1 MLFLSGYITVVLI
14 VLILVVLSIGS
25 YLTYRFLTRNKHLM
39 KSLNNATSRLEK
51 TKENNIESKVAKL
64 KTLSSK
70 NDKHLEFYNKVND
83 TFVKLSVLD
92 TEDISSELVM
102 IQQNIADHNLKDAS
116 MILKKVNENIS
127 ILEKN
132 LQELNEGI
140 DAYFVKE
147 TECREKICNS
157 KERLRS
163 IKERYEESSNE
174 LEICRAKL
182 DKFINEIEEFYLSVE
197 NDIDNGDYE
206 KANEAVNQNEIKV
219 DVLEHYI
226 DSLPKTV
233 VMGTVLLP
241 KRFESLKERFSKL
254 KSLGYPLHNIPF
266 SEERDRLEKDFLN
279 IKKDLTNLNF
289 ENKDYEYDVIV
300 RCIDS
305 FNERLDEE
313 EKARQVYEEYEDK
326 VYHAAEDLDNKYL
339 KMKRE
344 MKNVKAIY
352 IVSDEYADFFD
363 SIEAD
368 INKMHFARREF
379 DNLRFGAFKQPYS
392 LLSDK
397 MTILAQSS
405 EIVEKKIN
413 EYSNYL
419 ISLRD
424 DSQVAYELYVTY
436 SIALNEV
443 KSKILSTRHPVLLE
457 KYEERFIE
465 AKTLLLELKDIIHKQ
480 PIDVVKSNELLIR
493 IKLEI
498 DKLLSEAEDDASS
511 CHIAEN
517 AIVFTNQYRSV
528 FSTASAALTESEQYF
543 NEGDF
548 EKSIE
553 AATDVLK
560 QYSPKVYEKYIEQR

>member
-1 MLFLSGYITVVLI
+1 MLFLSGYITVILI
-14 VLILVVLSIGS
+14 ALILVVLSIGS

-39 KSLNNATSRLEK
+39 KSLNNATARLEK
-51 TKENNIESKVAKL
+51 TKENNIESKVSKL

-70 NDKHLEFYNKVND
+70 NEKHLEFYNKVND

-92 TEDISSELVM
+92 TEDISGELVM
-102 IQQNIADHNLKDAS
+102 IQQNIADHNLKEAS
-116 MILKKVNENIS
+116 GILKKTNENIS
-127 ILEKN
+127 TLEKN

-182 DKFINEIEEFYLSVE
+182 DKFINEIEEFYLGVE

-206 KANEAVNQNEIKV
+206 KANEAVSQNEIKV

-226 DSLPKTV
+226 DSLPKIV

-266 SEERDRLEKDFLN
+266 SEERDKLEKDFLN

-352 IVSDEYADFFD
+352 IVSDEYTDFFD

-443 KSKILSTRHPVLLE
+443 KSKILATRHPVLLE

-465 AKTLLLELKDIIHKQ
+465 AKGLLLQLKEIIHKQ

-493 IKLEI
+493 IKLVI
-498 DKLLSEAEDDASS
+498 DRLLSEAEDDASS
-511 CHIAEN
+511 CRIAEN

-543 NEGDF
+543 NDGEF

-553 AATDVLK
+553 TATDVLK

>member
-14 VLILVVLSIGS
+14 ILILVVLSIGS

>member
-14 VLILVVLSIGS
+14 ILILVVLSIGS

-465 AKTLLLELKDIIHKQ
+465 AKTLLLELKNIIHKQ

>member
-14 VLILVVLSIGS
+14 ILILVVLSIGS

-206 KANEAVNQNEIKV
+206 KANEAVNQNEVKV

-465 AKTLLLELKDIIHKQ
+465 AKTLLLELKNIIHKQ